1 MMRSRFP
8 ASLILAGLILIS
20 AAEGWTSPQTGD
32 IPDSSAK
39 TESKPA
45 SKTERLRQ
53 WRTAAAQHHPGQ
65 PDSEAAK
72 IGRWREKDL
81 EFVINYV
88 TNLAAQPIKSIKRT
102 VAKISIRSLLQLTDQ
117 EVQQGDLSRVLKQG
131 ALLHTDIAL
140 LDLGTGE
147 SRDAREGMGA
157 FVDGRIFLY
166 PKTPHWEFAR
176 RLVDSVSP
184 APSKD
189 PAMLQ
194 WYIATTAY
202 MQGRRL
208 LGYAR
213 HNLDHAMEKFPAD
226 PRILFYAGALH
237 ETWASTAHQNVL
249 QVSGAKILYGSKESE
264 LKLARQFFDKAI
276 AQNPA
281 FSEAHLRLGR
291 VLGLLGNHEQ
301 AVAELQQA
309 SAALKDRQLLYYA
322 SLYLGFEFEMLC
334 RRSEAR
340 DQYERA
346 AALYP
351 AAQSPLLAL
360 SQLAR
365 SDDDVKGALLALD
378 RVFALPRGDL
388 WKDDP
393 WWVYNQAHVR
403 DAVALIEEMYRI
415 LGERTQ

>member
-1 MMRSRFP
+1 MRSRIP

-20 AAEGWTSPQTGD
+20 AAEGWSSPQTGN
-32 IPDSSAK
+32 IADSAAK
-39 TESKPA
+39 SESKPA
-45 SKTERLRQ
+45 SKTEKLRE

-65 PDSEAAK
+65 PDSAAAK
-72 IGRWREKDL
+72 IGSWREKDL
-81 EFVINYV
+81 EFVTNYV

-117 EVQQGDLSRVLKQG
+117 EVQQGDLSRVLKQS

-140 LDLGTGE
+140 LDLTTAE

-166 PKTPHWEFAR
+166 PKTLHWEFAR
-176 RLVDSVSP
+176 RLIDSVSP
-184 APSKD
+184 SPSKD
-189 PAMLQ
+189 PAIVQ

-202 MQGRRL
+202 MQDRGL

-213 HNLDHAMEKFPAD
+213 HNLDHALEQFPAD
-226 PRILFYAGALH
+226 PRILFYAGVLH

-249 QVSGAKILYGSKESE
+249 QYSGAKVLYGSKESE
-264 LKLARQFFDKAI
+264 LKLARQFFERAI
-276 AQNPA
+276 ALNPT

-291 VLGLLGNHEQ
+291 VLGLLGNHEL

-322 SLYLGFEFEMLC
+322 SLYMGFEFEMLC

-340 DQYERA
+340 DQYEQA

-365 SDDDVKGALLALD
+365 SDDDVKGALVALD

-388 WKDDP
+388 WRDDP

-403 DAVALIEEMYRI
+403 DAIALIEEMYRI
-415 LGERTQ
+415 LGERPK